1 VYIPNRDLDYKLRP
15 AVAMIELIFAIS
27 VIGIALMSV
36 PNLMTVSARSGFVT
50 LEQEAIAEASSTIS
64 SIMTYQWDENDTNES
79 FLPPILVVNNGDIE
93 LDEQNYEY
101 NTRKGTPKE
110 SYRKFITEG
119 GPQIYYASKTLGLD
133 SGESKGSEDDIDDF
147 NGEEHTLTL
156 IEETNKDFVDRD
168 IVIKTTVS
176 YNKDKADYNTNSFSF
191 TPFQSESDGTTNI
204 KEITV
209 TLTTTN
215 SAKELDKMIVLKAF
229 SCNIGAYKLEIKR
242 F

>member
-1 VYIPNRDLDYKLRP
+1 
-15 AVAMIELIFAIS
+15 
-27 VIGIALMSV
+27 
-36 PNLMTVSARSGFVT
+36 
-50 LEQEAIAEASSTIS
+50 
-64 SIMTYQWDENDTNES
+64 MTYQWDEQDTNES
-79 FLPPILVVNNGDIE
+79 FLPPILVSNGDVD
-93 LDEQNYEY
+93 LDEQNYNY
-101 NTRKGTPKE
+101 YTRLGTPKE

-119 GPQIYYASKTLGLD
+119 GEKTYNASSTLGLD
-133 SGESKGSEDDIDDF
+133 SGESKGDEDDIDDF

-156 IEETNKDFVDRD
+156 VEKTDKDFIDKD
-168 IVIKTTVS
+168 IKIKTTVS
-176 YNKDKADYNTNSFSF
+176 YNDDEADYNTNSFSF
-191 TPFQSESDGTTNI
+191 TPFQSKSGTTNI